1 MVKNLPA
8 KAGDAGLIPGSG
20 RSPGGGNGDPLFSI
34 FTWEIP
40 WTEEPE
46 GLQTM
51 RSQRVWHNWAY
62 THTHTHTH
70 KEKTIPLAPQSIGLS
85 RQEYWSI
92 LLQGTFPTQG
102 SNPHLLCLLHWQAGS
117 LPLAPPGKPSNTKGI
132 HQTTRKE
139 TKRRHYVCVTIY
151 IVIHTWNI
159 TQS

>member
-1 MVKNLPA
+1 MVTHF
-8 KAGDAGLIPGSG
+8 SVF
-20 RSPGGGNGDPLFSI
+20 SPGKSHGQRSLKGYNPCGHKELD
-34 FTWEIP
+34 T
-40 WTEEPE
+40 TE
-46 GLQTM
+46 
-51 RSQRVWHNWAY
+51 H

-102 SNPHLLCLLHWQAGS
+102 SNPHLFCLLHWQAGS
-117 LPLAPPGKPSNTKGI
+117 LPLAPPGKPSNSKGI

-151 IVIHTWNI
+151 IVIHT
-159 TQS
+159 